1 MYIKRYFLQANFYTQ
16 LTHNSLQTAA
26 TSNIVLRHIK
36 SVHDLSTQIVNELGT
51 TDIAIGVTIYF
62 F

>member
-1 MYIKRYFLQANFYTQ
+1 MYIKRYFLQANFYAQ
-16 LTHNSLQTAA
+16 LAHNSPQTA
-26 TSNIVLRHIK
+26 TISNIVLRHIK
-36 SVHDLSTQIVNELGT
+36 SAQDLSTQIVNELGT

>member
-1 MYIKRYFLQANFYTQ
+1 MYIKRYFLQANFYAQ
-16 LTHNSLQTAA
+16 LTHNSLQTA
-26 TSNIVLRHIK
+26 TSNIVSRHIK

-51 TDIAIGVTIYF
+51 TDIAIGVTLYF